1 MKKFLLH
8 VVSCLCLVFV
18 FSIARSHAQTVIQG
32 KITDVD
38 NQPIPGVTVAE
49 VDEDGRTIKA
59 DRTDVNGNFSIRL
72 ANKKHKLTISHIAH
86 KTVELNIG
94 DRTTFNVTLESN
106 ARELGDVVIVA
117 QRRGDNGLVSVSEK
131 KLTSSQSQINAK
143 EVEEMQAASIDQA
156 LQGRLPGMDISA
168 SSGDPGAGMQIR
180 IRGTSSINSSNDPLI
195 IVDGMPYETTIPS
208 DFNFGAA
215 DDVGYANLLNIAPA
229 DIDKFTILKDAAAT
243 AVWGSRGAS
252 GVIIITTKRGLVSKP
267 VLTYTFQGSVLKQ
280 PPSIPMLNGNQY
292 STLIPEAYQNPAGR
306 TLPQSFKEFQYD
318 PNDPYW
324 YNNYSKNTDWLGAI
338 TQNGISQN
346 HSLAMRGG
354 GQKARYYASIA
365 YLNESGTTIGNNLD
379 RLTTLINLDYNVS
392 AKIKFSSNFAYTY
405 VNNDKNYVNNIRDI
419 AYRKMP
425 NMSIFEYDEFGNNT
439 GNYLSP
445 QSNVQGSYS
454 GTFNPVAMA
463 NGAKNN
469 LIQQSVAPKF
479 IIDYQIIKN
488 ILQAKVNVA
497 FNINNTKNTSFL
509 PQTATGRPANEP
521 NVNKTYDGDNDAY
534 FVGTIS
540 TLIYT
545 PKFKSENHNLL
556 TYIGLFTEDRQGVFH
571 QATTTNTASS
581 ILQDPSSPSRT
592 QSTEARLSSSGYQ
605 SRNTGVLLSGTYDF
619 KEKYIVNGTVRR
631 DGNSKFGS
639 ANKHGIFS
647 TVSLGWRVSDEKFM
661 KKIKSIDDLKFRVSY
676 GGSGNP
682 PRNDYSFYA
691 RYDALTSSGIA
702 FSYLG
707 QGGVYPSSPELSN
720 LKWETVLKTDVGAD
734 LSMFKGRFIANLDF
748 YKNVTKDQIFYGLT
762 LPSITGFNTIDMN
775 IGSLEN
781 QGFELGLNTIP
792 FQNKTW
798 QVNLD
803 FNISSNQNVLTEI
816 SPLYPSTKGDVT
828 RNGEYQ
834 TFLKLNNPFGSFYGY
849 KFKGVYPDQTSTI
862 AKDAKGQPIIGPT
875 GQIVYMTFNYP
886 SIGYVFQ
893 QGDAMYEDINHDGNI
908 NYQDVVYLGNSNPK
922 FTGGF
927 GASLGYKK
935 VLKLSTFFNYRY
947 DFDVI
952 NGTKITT
959 TNMYNYDNQSVAVL
973 RRWKKPGDVT
983 DMPRALLGS
992 GYNWLGSDRYVED
1005 ATFVRF
1011 RSVTL
1016 RFFVPKKTTDK
1027 MKIKNLSAYFTLENP
1042 YIWTNYS
1049 GQDPDVSPRGNDPFR
1064 VARDVSYT
1072 PYSKKFI
1079 LGITAQF

>member
-1 MKKFLLH
+1 
-8 VVSCLCLVFV
+8 
-18 FSIARSHAQTVIQG
+18 
-32 KITDVD
+32 
-38 NQPIPGVTVAE
+38 
-49 VDEDGRTIKA
+49 
-59 DRTDVNGNFSIRL
+59 
-72 ANKKHKLTISHIAH
+72 
-86 KTVELNIG
+86 
-94 DRTTFNVTLESN
+94 
-106 ARELGDVVIVA
+106 
-117 QRRGDNGLVSVSEK
+117 
-131 KLTSSQSQINAK
+131 
-143 EVEEMQAASIDQA
+143 
-156 LQGRLPGMDISA
+156 
-168 SSGDPGAGMQIR
+168 
-180 IRGTSSINSSNDPLI
+180 
-195 IVDGMPYETTIPS
+195 
-208 DFNFGAA
+208 
-215 DDVGYANLLNIAPA
+215 
-229 DIDKFTILKDAAAT
+229 
-243 AVWGSRGAS
+243 
-252 GVIIITTKRGLVSKP
+252 
-267 VLTYTFQGSVLKQ
+267 
-280 PPSIPMLNGNQY
+280 
-292 STLIPEAYQNPAGR
+292 
-306 TLPQSFKEFQYD
+306 
-318 PNDPYW
+318 
-324 YNNYSKNTDWLGAI
+324 
-338 TQNGISQN
+338 
-346 HSLAMRGG
+346 
-354 GQKARYYASIA
+354 
-365 YLNESGTTIGNNLD
+365 
-379 RLTTLINLDYNVS
+379 
-392 AKIKFSSNFAYTY
+392 
-405 VNNDKNYVNNIRDI
+405 
-419 AYRKMP
+419 
-425 NMSIFEYDEFGNNT
+425 
-439 GNYLSP
+439 
-445 QSNVQGSYS
+445 
-454 GTFNPVAMA
+454 
-463 NGAKNN
+463 
-469 LIQQSVAPKF
+469 
-479 IIDYQIIKN
+479 
-488 ILQAKVNVA
+488 
-497 FNINNTKNTSFL
+497 
-509 PQTATGRPANEP
+509 
-521 NVNKTYDGDNDAY
+521 
-534 FVGTIS
+534 
-540 TLIYT
+540 
-545 PKFKSENHNLL
+545 
-556 TYIGLFTEDRQGVFH
+556 
-571 QATTTNTASS
+571 
-581 ILQDPSSPSRT
+581 
-592 QSTEARLSSSGYQ
+592 
-605 SRNTGVLLSGTYDF
+605 VLLSGTYDF

-720 LKWETVLKTDVGAD
+720 LKWETDLKTDVGAD
-734 LSMFKGRFIANLDF
+734 LSMFKGRLIANLDF

-849 KFKGVYPDQTSTI
+849 KFKGVYPDQQSTI
-862 AKDAKGQPIIGPT
+862 AQDAKGQPIIGPN

-893 QGDAMYEDINHDGNI
+893 PGDAMYEDINHDGNI

-927 GASLGYKK
+927 GASLSYKK

-959 TNMYNYDNQSVAVL
+959 TNMYTYDNQSVATL
-973 RRWKKPGDVT
+973 RRWKNPGDVT

-1027 MKIKNLSAYFTLENP
+1027 MKIKNLSAYFTVENP
-1042 YIWTNYS
+1042 YIWTNYT